1 MVEVNVFL
9 MVVVSALSVGKI
21 SLERSIN
28 SLLNIFCSMDFST
41 GGCIE
46 ENGPKSTWL
55 ENVKSLSERATLLVT
70 DAVSEMVLLSEWL
83 PSGSTVPSVLVV
95 KRVASS
101 RMVSASLLMASPI
114 SNAIR
119 DVGGS
124 SWGVGCAFLL
134 PPVAVA
140 GDFFG
145 MLQQYMERNMVLEA
159 ILPQNYMVIHTYIN
173 VYIFFT

>member
-1 MVEVNVFL
+1 
-9 MVVVSALSVGKI
+9 MVVVSVLSVEKI
-21 SLERSIN
+21 SLERSMN

-55 ENVKSLSERATLLVT
+55 VNVKSLSERATLLVT
-70 DAVSEMVLLSEWL
+70 DAVSEMVVQLSEWL
-83 PSGSTVPSVLVV
+83 LSGSTVPSVLVA

-140 GDFFG
+140 GVSSACCHSTWKEIWFRKQFCHRIIW
-145 MLQQYMERNMVLEA
+145 LYTH
-159 ILPQNYMVIHTYIN
+159 I
-173 VYIFFT
+173 